1 MIRSER
7 LKTGV
12 LIAVLTI
19 CGARP
24 LVALPLQ
31 RTASFAS
38 CSSNEDNA
46 TEQSNITTIADKVWA
61 FSQTHPDGF
70 TINVRTMTEPTEGI
84 AVSYAATQNSHSRDQ
99 LDKVV
104 SHALNH
110 DGYVGGWYNSEDGL
124 YHFDSSKLFPENDL
138 KGALQ
143 FGKENGQHSVF
154 ILSTYTDIPT
164 DGKVAEIL
172 ERDTILFGTT
182 GDYRPLSFC
191 EPKEQREQS
200 QVCLDSAESCLRSA
214 VSQPDGTYW
223 GFGIDV
229 ANEIA
234 RRLGVDI
241 EFKKT
246 SWPTLTADV
255 LTEPQIF
262 DLAIGGITI
271 TDTRRETML
280 MSDGYLAN
288 GKTILCR
295 ASEADRY
302 KSLADI
308 DKPEVTVMVNPG
320 GLNEKFANENLTHA
334 NIVVYQKNEEI
345 PTLVAEGAADVMIT
359 EITEAPYYVQTD
371 TRLAAPLLNAPFTH
385 GEIGVL
391 MQKGQEDLL
400 QMVNSVIFQMK
411 SDGSLRKLH
420 EKYGL
425 VYSYE

>member
-1 MIRSER
+1 MIRLER
-7 LKTGV
+7 LKTWF
-12 LIAVLTI
+12 LIVVLTI
-19 CGARP
+19 CGT
-24 LVALPLQ
+24 V
-31 RTASFAS
+31 SFAS
-38 CSSNEDNA
+38 CSSNEGNA

-70 TINVRTMTEPTEGI
+70 TIDIRTMTEPTEGI
-84 AVSYAATQNSHSRDQ
+84 AVSYAATQNSHSCVPLVASEQSSSVRDQ
-99 LDKVV
+99 LNKVV
-104 SHALNH
+104 SHALQH
-110 DGYVGGWYNSEDGL
+110 EGYVGGWYNSEDGL
-124 YHFDSSKLFPENDL
+124 YYFDSTKLFPENDL
-138 KGALQ
+138 KGAIQ

-154 ILSTYTDIPT
+154 ILSAYTDIPIN
-164 DGKVAEIL
+164 GKVAEIL
-172 ERDTILFGTT
+172 DRGTILFGTT

-191 EPKEQREQS
+191 EP
-200 QVCLDSAESCLRSA
+200 
-214 VSQPDGTYW
+214 DGTYW
-223 GFGIDV
+223 GFGIEV

-234 RRLGVDI
+234 RRLGVNI

-255 LTEPQIF
+255 LTEPQLF

-334 NIVVYQKNEEI
+334 IIVVHQKNEEI

-400 QMVNSVIFQMK
+400 QMVNNVISKMK
-411 SDGSLRKLH
+411 SDGSLRRLH

-425 VYSYE
+425 VYAYEY

>member
-1 MIRSER
+1 MIRLEKFR
-7 LKTGV
+7 VWL
-12 LIAVLTI
+12 LLAVLTI

-24 LVALPLQ
+24 LVACTLA

-46 TEQSNITTIADKVWA
+46 TE
-61 FSQTHPDGF
+61 
-70 TINVRTMTEPTEGI
+70 
-84 AVSYAATQNSHSRDQ
+84 
-99 LDKVV
+99 
-104 SHALNH
+104 
-110 DGYVGGWYNSEDGL
+110 
-124 YHFDSSKLFPENDL
+124 
-138 KGALQ
+138 
-143 FGKENGQHSVF
+143 
-154 ILSTYTDIPT
+154 IPT

-172 ERDTILFGTT
+172 NRGTILFGTT
-182 GDYRPLSFC
+182 GDYRPLSF
-191 EPKEQREQS
+191 RE
-200 QVCLDSAESCLRSA
+200 A
-214 VSQPDGTYW
+214 DGTYW
-223 GFGIDV
+223 GFGIEV
-229 ANEIA
+229 AKEIA
-234 RRLGVDI
+234 NKLGVAP
-241 EFKKT
+241 EFRKT

-255 LTEPQIF
+255 LTEPQLF

-271 TDTRRETML
+271 TDARRETML

-295 ASEADRY
+295 ASDADRY

-308 DKPEVTVMVNPG
+308 DKPEVRVMVNPG

-334 NIVVYQKNEEI
+334 TIIVHPKNEEI
-345 PTLVAEGAADVMIT
+345 PTLIAKSEADVMIT

-371 TRLAAPLLNAPFTH
+371 NRLAAPLLNKPFNH

-400 QMVNSVIFQMK
+400 QMVNNVIRQMK

-425 VYSYE
+425 VYAY

>member
-1 MIRSER
+1 MIRLER
-7 LKTGV
+7 LKACF
-12 LIAVLTI
+12 LIAVLAISGT
-19 CGARP
+19 
-24 LVALPLQ
+24 
-31 RTASFAS
+31 TSFAS
-38 CSSNEDNA
+38 SSSNKDNA
-46 TEQSNITTIADKVWA
+46 TEQSNISVIADKVWA

-70 TINVRTMTEPTEGI
+70 TIDIRTMTEPTEGI

-104 SHALNH
+104 SHALQH
-110 DGYVGGWYNSEDGL
+110 EGYVGGWYNSEDGL
-124 YHFDSSKLFPENDL
+124 FYFDSTKLFPENDL
-138 KGALQ
+138 KGAIQ
-143 FGKENGQHSVF
+143 FGKENGQYSVF
-154 ILSTYTDIPT
+154 ILSNYTDIPLN
-164 DGKVAEIL
+164 GKVAEII
-172 ERDTILFGTT
+172 ERGTILFGTT

-191 EPKEQREQS
+191 EP
-200 QVCLDSAESCLRSA
+200 
-214 VSQPDGTYW
+214 DGTYW
-223 GFGIDV
+223 GFGIEM
-229 ANEIA
+229 AKEIA
-234 RRLGVDI
+234 NRLGVSI
-241 EFKKT
+241 QFVPT

-255 LTEPQIF
+255 LTEPQLF

-295 ASEADRY
+295 AAEASRY

-334 NIVVYQKNEEI
+334 NIVVHQKNEEI
-345 PTLVAEGAADVMIT
+345 PTLVAEGQADVMIT
-359 EITEAPYYVQTD
+359 EITEAPYYVQND
-371 TRLAAPLLNAPFTH
+371 PRLAAPLLNEPFNH

-400 QMVNSVIFQMK
+400 QMVNNVISQMK
-411 SDGSLRKLH
+411 KDGSLRKLH

-425 VYSYE
+425 VYAYE

>member
-1 MIRSER
+1 MIRLER
-7 LKTGV
+7 LKTWF
-12 LIAVLTI
+12 LIAVLAI
-19 CGARP
+19 CG
-24 LVALPLQ
+24 
-31 RTASFAS
+31 TASFAS

-46 TEQSNITTIADKVWA
+46 TEQSNITDIADKVWA
-61 FSQTHPDGF
+61 FSQAHPDRF
-70 TINVRTMTEPTEGI
+70 TLDIRTMTEPTEGI

-104 SHALNH
+104 SHAWQH
-110 DGYVGGWYNSEDGL
+110 EGYVGGWLNREDGL
-124 YHFDSSKLFPENDL
+124 YYFDSTKLFPENEL
-138 KGALQ
+138 QGAIQ
-143 FGKENGQHSVF
+143 FGKENGQHSIF
-154 ILSTYTDIPT
+154 ILSAYTDIPVE
-164 DGKVAEIL
+164 GKVAEIL
-172 ERDTILFGTT
+172 ERGTILFGTT

-191 EPKEQREQS
+191 EP
-200 QVCLDSAESCLRSA
+200 
-214 VSQPDGTYW
+214 DGTYW
-223 GFGIDV
+223 GFGIEV

-234 RRLGVDI
+234 KRLGVSI

-255 LTEPQIF
+255 QAEPQTF

-271 TDTRRETML
+271 TDTRKETML
-280 MSDGYLAN
+280 MSEGYLAN

-302 KSLADI
+302 KSLTDI

-334 NIVVYQKNEEI
+334 NRVVHQKNEEI

-359 EITEAPYYVQTD
+359 EITEAPYYVKTD

-400 QMVNSVIFQMK
+400 TLVNAVIAKMK
-411 SDGSLRKLH
+411 TDGTLRQLH

-425 VYSYE
+425 IYAF